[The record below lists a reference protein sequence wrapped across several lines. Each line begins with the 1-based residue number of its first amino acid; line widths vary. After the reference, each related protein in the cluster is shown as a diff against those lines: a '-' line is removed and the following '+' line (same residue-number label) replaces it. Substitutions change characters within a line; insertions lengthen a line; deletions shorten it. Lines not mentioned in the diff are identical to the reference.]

1 MAQKY
6 QANKA
11 KLARKYEKNK
21 DLILQQRKKYYASQ
35 KEKILLQKKQY
46 YKDKKAVRENRLFI
60 LEFQNLTI
68 VWNEGQNINFIFWW
82 IRSSVQR
89 RSDLIF
95 KINESNEIKSGW
107 RNQDHSVTPKRKEKI
122 GDLKN
127 KNGISGSRNS
137 GFLFVQFPLP
147 TTKKTTAEPCFSEAG
162 VRWWWLRKEFSS
174 QWKWKRMKNCFL

>member
-68 VWNEGQNINFIFWW
+68 V
-82 IRSSVQR
+82 
-89 RSDLIF
+89 
-95 KINESNEIKSGW
+95 
-107 RNQDHSVTPKRKEKI
+107 
-122 GDLKN
+122 
-127 KNGISGSRNS
+127 
-137 GFLFVQFPLP
+137 
-147 TTKKTTAEPCFSEAG
+147 
-162 VRWWWLRKEFSS
+162 
-174 QWKWKRMKNCFL
+174 